1 MEKLDVVQVLENYE
15 QQTFQSIEALK
26 CVVPKKNFKMV
37 KYLLSRYN
45 YPLNVEYL
53 RLYTSRTILTEVYTE
68 VRTEVCSPGQL
79 DMIFLLMEHE
89 ADLAKKSEH
98 KQYQCAVMIAINNGF
113 NKLVAH
119 FIRSGMDLDC
129 RLHDDDHGVVL
140 PFEYAVI
147 KGNNHATEMFF
158 MLDVHVE
165 GSARSAPASTV
176 LREA

>member
-26 CVVPKKNFKMV
+26 CVVRKKNFKMV

-45 YPLNVEYL
+45 YPLNVEYQ
-53 RLYTSRTILTEVYTE
+53 RLNTSRTILTEVC
-68 VRTEVCSPGQL
+68 TEVCSPGQL
-79 DMIFLLMEHE
+79 DMIFLLMKHG
-89 ADLAKKSEH
+89 AKHAKKSEH
-98 KQYQCAVMIAINNGF
+98 KQYQSAVMIAINNGF

-119 FIRSGMDLDC
+119 FIRSEMDLDC
-129 RLHDDDHGVVL
+129 RLHDEDHGIVL

-147 KGNNHATEMFF
+147 RGNNHATEMFF

-165 GSARSAPASTV
+165 GSARFAV
-176 LREA
+176 VRLGLHRHQQF